1 MRLFPNGCEA
11 FTQSEIRVN
20 LSPLPSV
27 PHVCEVELTISLVL
41 HAGETS
47 FKVRGNSIGMGTRIS
62 GSEVEV
68 ALMPS
73 GEDVRQ
79 IIESCILW
87 RRFKVLGLQ
96 VLFDQFLGFRGVRRA
111 PADETGVREKNSIKL
126 TLSFHGIA

>member
-1 MRLFPNGCEA
+1 VRLFPNGSEA

-79 IIESCILW
+79 VKAPPPEGRWLLSVD
-87 RRFKVLGLQ
+87 FKSTSRV
-96 VLFDQFLGFRGVRRA
+96 VA
-111 PADETGVREKNSIKL
+111 Y
-126 TLSFHGIA
+126 